1 MNMSKSEL
9 KNRKDNTDV
18 PEWQKKDQHH
28 VDIARRIIRLFD
40 KENVQIGDMDR
51 IFAWV
56 KDLVGTIPV
65 SAALS
70 GFERENEKQKRKG
83 E

>member
-1 MNMSKSEL
+1 MGESEL
-9 KNRKDNTDV
+9 KDEKDNLDV
-18 PEWQKKDQHH
+18 PEWQIKDQLH
-28 VDIARRIIRLFD
+28 VEIARSIIRLFD
-40 KENVQIGDMDR
+40 EQNIKIGDMDR

-65 SAALS
+65 SASLS
-70 GFERENEKQKRKG
+70 GLERENEKQKRKG